1 MRSIVVGEGSRKF
14 FARPF
19 GAYKFSSFEALHIP
33 LITAGDADEEDHRLQ
48 EKVFSRFKFSY
59 GLLGLL
65 VGSFVGGALV
75 DASIVWTMAALHLG
89 TRAQTMYSHVTLPVV
104 AFFWRK
110 IMVMC
115 FATDIKPS
123 SSRRSMMAF

>member
-1 MRSIVVGEGSRKF
+1 MAQSDSIMSLRNGIF
-14 FARPF
+14 PTIPF
-19 GAYKFSSFEALHIP
+19 DASSDANEALI
-33 LITAGDADEEDHRLQ
+33 AVGDPEEEDHRLQ

-65 VGSFVGGALV
+65 VGSIIGGALV

-89 TRAQTMYSHVTLPVV
+89 TRAQTMYSHVTLLVV

-123 SSRRSMMAF
+123 SSRRSMMDV

>member
-1 MRSIVVGEGSRKF
+1 MSPRNEVF
-14 FARPF
+14 QAMPF
-19 GAYKFSSFEALHIP
+19 DASSDASEP
-33 LITAGDADEEDHRLQ
+33 LITAGGDAEEEDHRLQ
-48 EKVFSRFKFSY
+48 EKVFSRFKISY

-65 VGSFVGGALV
+65 VGSIIGGALV

-89 TRAQTMYSHVTLPVV
+89 TRAQTMYSHVTLLVV

-123 SSRRSMMAF
+123 SSRRSMMDV